1 MGPMAKNHE
10 SIAQAF
16 VKHYYTIFDSDRSK
30 LGSLYRQ
37 QSMLTYEDKKGLGQ
51 QQIVEIFKNLK
62 FKSISHQIKTCDA
75 QPSGSGGIIVYV
87 QGDLKV
93 DGGPNAVKFGQ
104 MFQLIPTDATGS
116 NFWVHNDIFRLN
128 YG

>member
-1 MGPMAKNHE
+1 M
-10 SIAQAF
+10 SSSDCDTIAQAF

-30 LGSLYRQ
+30 LGVLYRK
-37 QSMLTYEDKKGLGQ
+37 QSMLTYEGKKGMGPE
-51 QQIVEIFKNLK
+51 QIMNILKGLK
-62 FKSISHQIKTCDA
+62 FKTVSHSVKSCDA

-93 DGGPNAVKFGQ
+93 DGGPNPVKFGQ
-104 MFQLIPTDATGS
+104 MFQLVPTDKTSS